1 MKTTAVKVQKKTK
14 GYTLAERVKEF
25 TSSLD
30 IDYLTPEDASNLAAE
45 IHFFIFHNTI
55 KKNK

>member
-14 GYTLAERVKEF
+14 CYTLAERVKKF

-30 IDYLTPEDASNLAAE
+30 IDYLTPEDATKLAIE
-45 IHFFIFHNTI
+45 IHLFVYHNTLKKI
-55 KKNK
+55 K